1 MFAMLYAFDFL
12 KRIIRAQLAS
22 RMEGPK
28 LSTYRS
34 WRNALVLFLWLPAF
48 SPAICHAFSGSRSED
63 LSSRLAE
70 QNALFVRYEKNEQ
83 QRNVDFP
90 DRSFRSIAKE
100 HQDNV
105 ILRTNLAAISTDGFA
120 EQDLLSHEILLRELD
135 QESRDYDLK
144 LYELPLAEGEG
155 IYIDLAELGDG
166 NFQSAADYADY
177 LKNLREIP
185 RVLRQAEDLA
195 RLGIKDDV
203 LPARYLL
210 EKVVTACDDIITE
223 DPFLR
228 PTKKFPTSIS
238 TYDQDRITAK
248 VTEVVN
254 DEVIPA
260 YKSFRDFVK
269 SDYAPHARRG
279 IGLSSLPRGA
289 EMYQNAIHE
298 QTTTNMTPVE
308 IHDLGLREV
317 ARIQGLLQSVAHRAG
332 YASLASYRAALK
344 IDSKYRPSS
353 PEQIVDDFHR
363 YVSAMQPRLPDLFEE
378 YPKTLLTVEAGSPTN
393 PGFGTHFVPGSADG
407 SRPGRVVV
415 AVSNFSQR
423 SLISDETQAYHE
435 GIPGHALQV
444 AIQQH
449 LKGLPEFRSELRNT
463 AYVEGWAVY
472 AEALGKEIGFF
483 QDPASD
489 YGRLNLELMRAV
501 RLVVD
506 TGINAGGW
514 TREQAVSY
522 FRESGAADEP
532 SLQAEIDRYVNWP
545 AQSLGYKIGQLKFIE
560 LRERARRELGPN
572 FDIRKYHEE
581 VLDAGSLP
589 LDLLEAR
596 VDHWIEREKS
606 LGRPSH
612 A

>member
-1 MFAMLYAFDFL
+1 M
-12 KRIIRAQLAS
+12 KRIHRNQPAY
-22 RMEGPK
+22 RVEGPK
-28 LSTYRS
+28 RSTDRRR
-34 WRNALVLFLWLPAF
+34 RNALILSLWLTAF
-48 SPAICHAFSGSRSED
+48 SPAVCHAFAGSQRND
-63 LSSRLAE
+63 LYSRLKE
-70 QNALFVRYEKNEQ
+70 QNALFARYDKGEQ
-83 QRNVDFP
+83 ERNADSFP
-90 DRSFRSIAKE
+90 DRSLRSIARE
-100 HQDNV
+100 HQDNAK
-105 ILRTNLAAISTDGFA
+105 LRTQLAAISTDGFA

-144 LYELPLAEGEG
+144 LYELPLAQGEG
-155 IYIDLAELGDG
+155 IYQSLTELAAGD
-166 NFQSAADYADY
+166 FQSTADYSDY
-177 LKNLREIP
+177 LKKLRDIP
-185 RVLRQAEDLA
+185 RVLRQTEDLA

-210 EKVVTACDDIITE
+210 EKVVEACDDIIAE
-223 DPFLR
+223 DPFLK
-228 PTKKFPTSIS
+228 PVNKFSTSIS
-238 TYDQDRITAK
+238 SYDKDLITAK
-248 VTEVVN
+248 VTEAVN
-254 DEVIPA
+254 NEVIPS
-260 YKSFRDFVK
+260 YKSFRHFVR

-308 IHDLGLREV
+308 IHNLGLREV
-317 ARIQGLLQSVAHRAG
+317 ARIQGLLEDVAHRAG
-332 YASLASYRAALK
+332 YASLARYRAVLK
-344 IDSKYRPSS
+344 TDPKYRPSS
-353 PEQIVDDFHR
+353 PEQIVDDFRH
-363 YVSAMQPRLPDLFEE
+363 YVSAMQPRLPELFEE
-378 YPKTLLTVEAGSPTN
+378 YPKTLLTVEAGSLTDPS
-393 PGFGTHFVPGSADG
+393 FGTHIVIGPADG
-407 SRPGRVVV
+407 SKPGRVIV
-415 AVSNFSQR
+415 AVANFSQR

-435 GIPGHALQV
+435 GIPGHELQV
-444 AIQQH
+444 TIQQR
-449 LKGLPEFRSELRNT
+449 LKGLPKFRSDILNT

-472 AEALGKEIGFF
+472 AEALGKEIGLF

-506 TGINAGGW
+506 TGINSYGW

-560 LRERARRELGPN
+560 LRERARSKLGPN

-589 LDLLEAR
+589 LDLLEGR
-596 VDHWIEREKS
+596 VDRWIMRQER
-606 LGRPSH
+606 LGRPSR

>member
-1 MFAMLYAFDFL
+1 MFAMQYAFDFL
-12 KRIIRAQLAS
+12 KRITRAQLAS

-28 LSTYRS
+28 LSTYRP
-34 WRNALVLFLWLPAF
+34 WRNTLVLFLWLPAF
-48 SPAICHAFSGSRSED
+48 SPAICHAFVGSHSED

-70 QNALFVRYEKNEQ
+70 QNALFVRYEKSEQ
-83 QRNVDFP
+83 ERNVDFP
-90 DRSFRSIAKE
+90 DRSFRSIARE
-100 HQDNV
+100 HQEDV
-105 ILRTNLAAISTDGFA
+105 KLRKNLAAISTDGFA

-155 IYIDLAELGDG
+155 IYEDLAELSDG
-166 NFQSAADYADY
+166 NFQSAADYSDY

-185 RVLRQAEDLA
+185 RVLRQAKDLA

-210 EKVVTACDDIITE
+210 EKVVTVCNDIITE

-238 TYDQDRITAK
+238 SYDQDRITAQ

-269 SDYAPHARRG
+269 NDYAPHARRG

-308 IHDLGLREV
+308 IHNLGLREV

-344 IDSKYRPSS
+344 IDPKYRPSS
-353 PEQIVDDFHR
+353 PEQIVDDFRR
-363 YVSAMQPRLPDLFEE
+363 YVSAMQPRLPELFEE
-378 YPKTLLTVEAGSPTN
+378 YPKTLLTVEAGSPTD
-393 PGFGTHFVPGSADG
+393 PGFGTHFVPGPADG
-407 SRPGRVVV
+407 SRPGRIVV

-423 SLISDETQAYHE
+423 SLVSDETQAYHE

-444 AIQQH
+444 TIQQH
-449 LKGLPEFRSELRNT
+449 LKGLPEFRSEIRNT

-560 LRERARRELGPN
+560 LRERARRKLGSN

-596 VDHWIEREKS
+596 VDRWIEREEK
-606 LGRPSH
+606 LRRPSR

>member
-1 MFAMLYAFDFL
+1 MKLINRDKLTF
-12 KRIIRAQLAS
+12 RIKD
-22 RMEGPK
+22 PK
-28 LSTYRS
+28 LSIYRP
-34 WRNALVLFLWLPAF
+34 WRNALTLLLWLPAF
-48 SPAICHAFSGSRSED
+48 SPAICNAFTGSHGD
-63 LSSRLAE
+63 ALSSRLAE
-70 QNALFVRYEKNEQ
+70 QNALFVRYEKGEQ
-83 QRNVDFP
+83 ERSVDSFP
-90 DRSFRSIAKE
+90 DRSFRSIARE
-100 HQDNV
+100 HQADV
-105 ILRTNLAAISTDGFA
+105 KLRTHLAAISTDGFA

-135 QESRDYDLK
+135 QKSRDYDLK

-155 IYIDLAELGDG
+155 IYVDLAELSDG
-166 NFQSAADYADY
+166 NFQSAADYSEY

-195 RLGIKDDV
+195 KLGIKDNV

-223 DPFLR
+223 NPFLK
-228 PTKKFPTSIS
+228 PTRKFPASMTP
-238 TYDQDRITAK
+238 YDQNRVTAQ
-248 VTEVVN
+248 VTKAVN

-260 YKSFRDFVK
+260 YRSFRDFVK
-269 SDYAPHARRG
+269 NDYAPHARLG

-308 IHDLGLREV
+308 IHNLGLREV
-317 ARIQGLLQSVAHRAG
+317 ARIQGLLQNVAHRAG

-344 IDSKYRPSS
+344 NDPKYRPSS
-353 PEQIVDDFHR
+353 PEQIVDDFRR
-363 YVSAMQPRLPDLFEE
+363 YVSAMQPRLPELFEE
-378 YPKTLLTVEAGSPTN
+378 YPKTLLTVEAGSPTD

-407 SRPGRVVV
+407 RSPGRVVV
-415 AVSNFSQR
+415 AVANFSQR

-449 LKGLPEFRSELRNT
+449 LKSLPEFRSEIRNT

-483 QDPASD
+483 QDPALD

-560 LRERARRELGPN
+560 LRERARRKLGPN

-589 LDLLEAR
+589 LDLLEGR
-596 VDHWIEREKS
+596 VDRWIERQEGS
-606 LGRPSH
+606 DADRGHS
-612 A
+612 